1 MFSNIIDA
9 LSLFSLNSQ
18 YSHIMAGATLFER
31 AQAVS
36 SVNREEG
43 ISMLNKIV
51 REQEVAENDEELIR
65 VKEQGILQ
73 LGELYKQE
81 GKAKELAD
89 LIMVTRPFLALI
101 SKAKAA
107 KLVRSLVD
115 LFLDLEAGTG
125 IEVQLC
131 KECIDWAKQEKRTF
145 LRQALEA
152 RLIALYFDTNMY
164 TEALTLGA
172 QLLKELKKLDD
183 KNLLVEVQLLESK
196 TYHALSNLPKARAAL
211 TSARTT
217 ANAIYCAPKM
227 QAALD
232 LQSGILHAADERD
245 FKTAYSYFYEAF
257 EGYDSV
263 ACPKALT
270 ALKYMLLCKIMLGH
284 SDDVNQIVSG
294 KLAITYS
301 GRDIDAMKAVA
312 QASHKRSLAD
322 FQQAL
327 VEYRIELEEDT
338 IVKAHLGTLYDTMLE
353 QNLCRI
359 IEPYSRVEVKHIAAC
374 IKLPMA
380 QVEKKLSQMILDK
393 KFSGILDQGDGVLI
407 VFEETP
413 VDQTYDKALEVIQHM
428 GKVVDT
434 LYQKAKK
441 LS

>member
-1 MFSNIIDA
+1 
-9 LSLFSLNSQ
+9 
-18 YSHIMAGATLFER
+18 MAGATKFER
-31 AQAVS
+31 TQSITSTV
-36 SVNREEG
+36 REEDREKV
-43 ISMLNKIV
+43 LNKILKDL
-51 REQEVAENDEELIR
+51 EMNENDEEQIR
-65 VKEQGILQ
+65 IKEAGILE
-73 LGELYKQE
+73 LGQFYKSQ

-89 LIMVTRPFLALI
+89 LISKSRPFLNLI

-131 KECIDWAKQEKRTF
+131 KECIEWSKQEKRTF
-145 LRQALEA
+145 LRQSLEA
-152 RLIALYFDTNMY
+152 RLIALYFDTKMY
-164 TEALTLGA
+164 SEALTLGS
-172 QLLKELKKLDD
+172 QLLRELKKMDD

-196 TYHALSNLPKARAAL
+196 TYHALSNLSKARAAL

-217 ANAIYCAPKM
+217 ANSIYCPPKV
-227 QAALD
+227 QASLD

-245 FKTAYSYFYEAF
+245 FKTAFSYFYEAF

-263 ACPKALT
+263 ENNKALT
-270 ALKYMLLCKIMLGH
+270 ALKYMLLCKIMLGQ

-294 KLAITYS
+294 KLAISYS
-301 GRDIDAMKAVA
+301 GKDIDAMKAVA
-312 QASHKRSLAD
+312 LASHKRSLAD

-327 VEYRIELEEDT
+327 KDYKSQLEDDI
-338 IVKAHLGTLYDTMLE
+338 IVRAHLDSLYDTMLE

-359 IEPYSRVEVKHIAAC
+359 IEPYSRVQVSFIANS
-374 IKLPMA
+374 INLPIH

-413 VDQTYDKALEVIQHM
+413 TDKTYETALETIHHM